1 MKSVGGFTSIR
12 YALGVGKE
20 TGFKNLYLA
29 LTSKNTCKTCALGM
43 GGQSGGMRNEAG
55 EFPEVCKKSFQAQ
68 LTDIQPEIPL
78 SLFREKSIESLKTL
92 RPVEIERLGR
102 LNYPLFK
109 KKGGTHYEPI
119 SWEEAL
125 GKIILRLR
133 ETNAD
138 RSFFYSSGRS
148 SNEAAFLLQLF
159 VRLYGTN
166 NINNCSFYCHQA
178 SGVGMSSTL
187 GASTATV
194 DLEDLKHA
202 DLIFVIG
209 ANPASN
215 HPRFVKE
222 LMRCN
227 WSGGHVVVVNPLI
240 EPGMVRFSIPSSAR
254 SMISRGTNIAGTYLQ
269 PHIGGDIALLKGI
282 AKAVLEKG
290 GADESYAARYTNGF
304 ESYTNDLIHTSWKEI
319 VETSG
324 IEKDKIEAV
333 ADHYVRSEKVIFAW
347 AMGITHHDHGV
358 ENVESIV
365 NLALL
370 RGMAGRKH
378 AGLLPLRGHSN
389 VQGIGSVG
397 VTPVLKEKIM
407 NNLEQLL
414 GVKLPSAPGMD
425 TMACMDAAYEHKID
439 TAFLM
444 GGNLYASNPDSTF
457 SEEALNRI
465 PFKVFLNTTLNQGH
479 LFGVDEE
486 VVILPVAARDEEKQ
500 STTQESM
507 FSFIRLSDGGIVRLN
522 NVRSENDIIC
532 DIAIG
537 VLEEKQVKFSAYKQH
552 NNVRQAIAAAIPG
565 FEKIEDIG
573 TTKKEFQISGRIL
586 HEPEF
591 PTADKKANFKT
602 IPIPALKGE
611 KEEFR
616 LMSIRSEGQFNS
628 IVYEEYDLFRA
639 QKERWIVLMNP
650 TDIQK
655 LGIREDDFVTLENA
669 TGRMEKLKVK
679 AYDIRAGNL
688 ATYYPEANILI
699 PKTTDSRSKTPSFKA
714 VAVKVICFQDA
725 KVHR

>member
-1 MKSVGGFTSIR
+1 MKSVGGLTSIK
-12 YALGVGKE
+12 YALNVGKA
-20 TGFKNLYLA
+20 TGYKNLYLA
-29 LTSKNTCKTCALGM
+29 LSSKNTCKTCALGM

-78 SLFREKSIESLKTL
+78 SLFKEKSIADLKAL
-92 RPVEIERLGR
+92 RPMELERLGR

-109 KKGGTHYEPI
+109 KKGGTHYEPL
-119 SWEEAL
+119 SWDAAL
-125 GKIILRLR
+125 ERIIVKFKATDP
-133 ETNAD
+133 E

-166 NINNCSFYCHQA
+166 NVNNCSFYCHQA
-178 SGVGMSSTL
+178 SGVGMGTTL
-187 GASTATV
+187 GTSTATV

-227 WSGGHVVVVNPLI
+227 WKGGHVVVVNPLI
-240 EPGMVRFSIPSSAR
+240 EPGMVRFSIPSSVR
-254 SMISRGTNIAGTYLQ
+254 SMITRGTDIAGTYLQ

-282 AKAVLEKG
+282 AKAVIEKNG
-290 GADESYAARYTNGF
+290 TDVDFIKNYTNDF
-304 ESYTNDLIHTSWKEI
+304 ESYKKDLLATRWEDI
-319 VETSG
+319 VATSG
-324 IEKDKIEAV
+324 ISKESICDLADK
-333 ADHYVRSEKVIFAW
+333 YVKAEKVIFAW

-358 ENVESIV
+358 ANVESIV

-370 RGMAGRKH
+370 RGMAGKLH

-397 VTPVLKEKIM
+397 VSPVLKEKV
-407 NNLEQLL
+407 LEKLQLML
-414 GVKLPSAPGMD
+414 GKKLPSKAGMD
-425 TMACMDAAYEHKID
+425 TMECMQAAHDQKID
-439 TAFLM
+439 SAFLM

-457 SEEALNRI
+457 SEESLNRI
-465 PFKVFLNTTLNQGH
+465 PFKVFLNTTFNQGH

-486 VVILPVAARDEEKQ
+486 VIILPVAARDEEKQ

-507 FSFIRLSDGGIVRLN
+507 FSFVRLSDGGIVRLD

-537 VLEEKQVKFSAYKQH
+537 VLEEKDIKFREYKKH
-552 NNVRQAIAAAIPG
+552 NNVRKAIAATIPG
-565 FEKIEDIG
+565 FENIEDIG
-573 TTKKEFQISGRIL
+573 TTKKEFEVKGRIL
-586 HEPEF
+586 HEPVF
-591 PTADKKANFKT
+591 PTPDKKANFKT
-602 IPIPALKGE
+602 VAMPALKGE
-611 KEEFR
+611 KGEFR

-628 IVYEEYDLFRA
+628 IVYEEYDLFRK
-639 QKERWIVLMNP
+639 QQERWIVLMNP
-650 TDIQK
+650 TDIGM
-655 LGIREDDFVTLENA
+655 LGIRENDFVTLKNA
-669 TGRMEKLKVK
+669 TGSMENLKVK
-679 AYDIRAGNL
+679 AYDIRFGNL
-688 ATYYPEANILI
+688 AAYYPEANILI
-699 PKTTDSRSKTPSFKA
+699 PNTTDPRSKTPSFKA
-714 VAVKVICFQDA
+714 VAVQVI
-725 KVHR
+725 VNR